1 MPFPGDLPNPG
12 IEPRSP
18 ALQGA
23 SSSTELLG
31 KPYLGGS
38 VVKNPSAKQ
47 ENQVESLD
55 QEDSLAEGNHNPL
68 SVALFWIFNGQGA
81 WQATVHGVVEG
92 LGMT

>member
-12 IEPRSP
+12 IEPRSST
-18 ALQGA
+18 LQGA

-38 VVKNPSAKQ
+38 VLKNPSAKQ

-55 QEDSLAEGNHNPL
+55 QEGNHNPL
-68 SVALFWIFNGQGA
+68 SVSL
-81 WQATVHGVVEG
+81 
-92 LGMT
+92 LGNSVAKEPGRLQFMGW